1 MDRVIVSG
9 SSGAGKTTLAT
20 ALAARYGLPR
30 VELDAL
36 HHGPGWVRRPEF
48 EAEVAAFTAGGRWV
62 CEEQYQGLLGDLL
75 WERADTLVWLDLP
88 RRTVMYRVVKR
99 SLGRVLT
106 GRELWNGNRETWRD
120 LLDPEHPIRWSW
132 AQHAAKR
139 RRTAERLARHPQLTV
154 VRLASAGRAREWLRG

>member
-1 MDRVIVSG
+1 MNRVIVSG

-20 ALAARYGLPR
+20 ALAARHGLPR

-36 HHGPGWVRRPEF
+36 HHGPGWVKRPEF
-48 EAEVAAFTAGGRWV
+48 EADVERFTAGERWV
-62 CEEQYQGLLGDLL
+62 CEEQYQNVLGDLL

-88 RRTVMYRVVKR
+88 RWTVMSRVVR
-99 SLGRVLT
+99 RTAGRVLA

-120 LLDPEHPIRWSW
+120 LLDPGHPVRWAWS
-132 AQHAAKR
+132 QYEEKR

-154 VRLASAGRAREWLRG
+154 VRLTSAGRAREWLAG